1 MRTIYIVSEDNHGD
15 LAITLSYQDA
25 INFLLG
31 DRWISEEIA
40 NFVLNMSCAEFNE
53 YMEKSEDT
61 FLSISISEIPESRN
75 NIFKIR

>member
-31 DRWISEEIA
+31 DRWISEETA
-40 NFVLNMSCAEFNE
+40 NFVIHMSCTEFNE
-53 YMEKSEDT
+53 YMEKSEEDM
-61 FLSISISEIPESRN
+61 LISISEIPESRN
-75 NIFKIR
+75 GIFKIR